1 MATPFL
7 FVRVYSST
15 GVPSFVLPYGLW
27 VIPAAGLSSA
37 GAARAEHRP
46 TARAANSFLM
56 ESPRR
61 VEQRVGDV
69 IGAREVEPRVSAR
82 RPRASGVNNRESPG
96 GAAEGSQGWSKRQR
110 APPRGGE
117 RE

>member
-1 MATPFL
+1 MVTPFL
-7 FVRVYSST
+7 LARVYSST
-15 GVPSFVLPYGLW
+15 GVPSFVLPYGLC

-69 IGAREVEPRVSAR
+69 IGAREVEPRGSAR
-82 RPRASGVNNRESPG
+82 RPRG
-96 GAAEGSQGWSKRQR
+96 GGGKKRGS
-110 APPRGGE
+110 ARGGGGG
-117 RE
+117 